1 MVTGTTRPALSRPV
15 MLEGG
20 IEVTNRSNGTSSH
33 GTDSLVGGHHL
44 TYPSIAYDYNTT
56 NCLGNPLF
64 KLILFMGVCLGL
76 WLTSW
81 LVAATST
88 LTWGGAGVFLL
99 LVVIGL
105 AVGSWLL
112 TAALGRLAR
121 GRVLV
126 IVSRHR

>member
-1 MVTGTTRPALSRPV
+1 M
-15 MLEGG
+15 
-20 IEVTNRSNGTSSH
+20 TNHSNGTSSH

-56 NCLGNPLF
+56 NYLGNPLF

-81 LVAATST
+81 LVAATTT

-105 AVGSWLL
+105 AVIGLAVGSWLL
-112 TAALGRLAR
+112 TAALGRLVR

-126 IVSRHR
+126 IVSRRR